1 MTFAKLFLQ
10 LIILTAVFAI
20 GLSILVVQG
29 SSLRPQATEVLWT
42 FEFRTLLAIW
52 VRINRSNRSLSL
64 PFEFDAFVFFAWPV
78 AVPYY
83 LYRIRGRRGLFLS
96 AAIYGLYVTPEV
108 IAAIVAASVRL
119 ALF

>member
-1 MTFAKLFLQ
+1 

-20 GLSILVVQG
+20 GLSILVVHG

-52 VRINRSNRSLSL
+52 VRMDRNNRSLSL

-83 LYRIRGRRGLFLS
+83 LYRIRGWRGLFLS